1 MVPHYRNYR
10 IYLLDVS
17 DHFLAAKDVVCETD
31 QEAFAQAADL
41 IGSHAGAELW
51 EQTRLVGRL
60 GSGRGRPKVARKVE
74 NAIRT
79 RLARGEG
86 MLRVAKGLGVGVSA
100 PCSGSSW
107 RPGSACL
114 RPRPLPD
121 MARFQ

>member
-1 MVPHYRNYR
+1 MKPSSIEGLPGHRWLRGTCTPACKRKGLPHMVPHYRNYR

-60 GSGRGRPKVARKVE
+60 G
-74 NAIRT
+74 
-79 RLARGEG
+79 
-86 MLRVAKGLGVGVSA
+86 
-100 PCSGSSW
+100 
-107 RPGSACL
+107 
-114 RPRPLPD
+114 
-121 MARFQ
+121 